1 MNTQDRP
8 TIHYTELG
16 PMEPGLLVEEW
27 DTYRREVGRLLA
39 EGYEG
44 RFVLIKGQTIIGIYD
59 SWNEARAVA
68 LSRFLDEVTLTQQ
81 ILTWEPVY
89 RVRRYY

>member
-8 TIHYTELG
+8 TIHYAELG
-16 PMEPGLLVEEW
+16 PMEPGLLIEEW

-44 RFVLIKGQTIIGIYD
+44 HFVLIVGETIIGIYD
-59 SWNEARAVA
+59 TWNEARTVAVN
-68 LSRFLDEVTLTQQ
+68 RFHGQPTLTHQ
-81 ILTWEPVY
+81 ILTREPLY
-89 RVRRYY
+89 RVRR